1 MTRILFGDR
10 IGRQG
15 KIRLGCSAVLF
26 DEKREKVL
34 LTRRADNG
42 QWCLPSGGVDP
53 GESVTEACER
63 EAWEETG
70 LRVRVKR
77 LTCIFSDPNRL
88 VIYDDSDKFQIVTLN
103 FEVEAIGEKIGLSN
117 ETTEVGFY
125 SLPEIET
132 MDLLNHHRQFISD
145 VLAGQDAAFIR

>member
-1 MTRILFGDR
+1 MSRVLFGDR

-53 GESVTEACER
+53 GESVTEACEH
-63 EAWEETG
+63 EVWEETG
-70 LRVRVKR
+70 LRVRVER
-77 LTCIFSDPNRL
+77 LTSVFSDPNRL
-88 VIYDDSDKFQIVTLN
+88 VIYSDGNQFQIITIN
-103 FEVEAIGEKIGLSN
+103 FEIKMIGGKISLSN
-117 ETTEVGFY
+117 ETTDIGYY
-125 SLPEIET
+125 SLVEIGN
-132 MDLLNHHRQFISD
+132 MDIFSHHKQFILD
-145 VLAGQDAAFIR
+145 TLKGQNAAYIR